1 MNEWVPMGRR
11 GSKLSVSWGSD
22 SVSCWPEELALT
34 DHRVLCLPTSLST
47 CSRSSRLQRRPTS
60 IVSISKAAAHSSR
73 LHLYVHEMEEAA
85 KRISSSWS
93 SSISTCTTSSPP
105 SPSYPGARSNWSS
118 ASSIPG
124 YLGLRNRLIF
134 TKKAMWVYGSPF
146 HFKSFCFGDVL
157 MVLAFT

>member
-1 MNEWVPMGRR
+1 MNGFQGEQR

-60 IVSISKAAAHSSR
+60 IVSISKAAPHSSR

-118 ASSIPG
+118 ASSILG

-134 TKKAMWVYGSPF
+134 TKKQWEFMGLPLISNLF
-146 HFKSFCFGDVL
+146 VL
-157 MVLAFT
+157 GMYWWF

>member
-1 MNEWVPMGRR
+1 MNGFQGGQR

-47 CSRSSRLQRRPTS
+47 CSRSSRQRRPTS
-60 IVSISKAAAHSSR
+60 IVSISKAAAHHSR

-93 SSISTCTTSSPP
+93 SSISMCTTSSPP
-105 SPSYPGARSNWSS
+105 SPSCPGARSNWSS
-118 ASSIPG
+118 ASSILG
-124 YLGLRNRLIF
+124 YLGLRNRLVF
-134 TKKAMWVYGSPF
+134 TKIKQWKFMGLPLISNIF
-146 HFKSFCFGDVL
+146 VL
-157 MVLAFT
+157 GMYWWF